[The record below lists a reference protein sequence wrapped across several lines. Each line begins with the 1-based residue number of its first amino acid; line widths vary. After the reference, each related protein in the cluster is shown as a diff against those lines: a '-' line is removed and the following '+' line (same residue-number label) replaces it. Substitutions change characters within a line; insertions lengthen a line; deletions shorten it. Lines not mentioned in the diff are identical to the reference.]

1 MSVALRPVAAVFLV
15 LAFAACD
22 AAPGFADSTA
32 RPVFAEVTITPVDVT
47 LEGSAPVT
55 TIPLA
60 VVGTVEADAP
70 VEVRVLVRYAE
81 TDSLVTQAQVTV
93 EPGAFTVDAPVTL
106 PRGAI
111 GDYSV
116 RVYTEGAD
124 GRAGDQASALLRFTA
139 ENLGAPSVSVNEP
152 APVTRPSPQATGAA
166 ATVDVPLLATVT
178 DPDGTVNVRLVYAR
192 LADGGGVIGRLFD
205 DGPGANGQGDDEVE
219 GDGVYTAAIPITAGF
234 EPGRYDL
241 EVIAV
246 DRYGAE
252 SAPVPFSFTV
262 R

>member
-1 MSVALRPVAAVFLV
+1 MSVALRPVAAVLLV
-15 LAFAACD
+15 LALAACD

-32 RPVFAEVTITPVDVT
+32 RPVFAEVAVTPVDVA
-47 LEGSAPVT
+47 LAGPAPVA

-60 VVGTVEADAP
+60 VVGTVEAQAA
-70 VEVRVLVRYAE
+70 VEVTVLVRYAE
-81 TDSLVTQAQVTV
+81 TDSLVTRVGAAV
-93 EPGAFTVDAPVTL
+93 EPGAFTVEAPITL

-116 RVYTEGAD
+116 TVLTEGAD
-124 GRAGDQASALLRFTA
+124 GRAGDQAAALLRFTA
-139 ENLGAPSVSVNEP
+139 ENLGAPSVAVNEP
-152 APVTRPSPQATGAA
+152 APVTRPSPDARGAA
-166 ATVDVPLLATVT
+166 ATVDVPLIATVT
-178 DPDGTVNVRLVYAR
+178 DPDGRANVRLVFAR

-205 DGPGANGQGDDEVE
+205 DGPGANGQGDDAVE
-219 GDGVYTAAIPITAGF
+219 GDGVYTAAIPIDAGF

-252 SAPVPFSFTV
+252 SAPTPFSFTV

>member
-15 LAFAACD
+15 LALAACD

-32 RPVFAEVTITPVDVT
+32 RPVFAEVTITPVDVA
-47 LEGSAPVT
+47 LAGSAPVT
-55 TIPLA
+55 TVPLA
-60 VVGTVEADAP
+60 VVGTVEAEAP

-81 TDSLVTQAQVTV
+81 TDSLVTSTLAVV
-93 EPGAFTVDAPVTL
+93 DPGAFTVDAPITL

-124 GRAGDQASALLRFTA
+124 GRAGDQATALLRFTA
-139 ENLGAPSVSVNEP
+139 ENLGAPSLSVNEP
-152 APVTRPSPQATGAA
+152 APVTRPSPDARGAA
-166 ATVDVPLLATVT
+166 ATVDVPLIATVT
-178 DPDGTVNVRLVYAR
+178 DPDGRANVRLVYVQF
-192 LADGGGVIGRLFD
+192 ADGGGVIDRIYD
-205 DGPGANGQGDDEVE
+205 NGPGSDGRGPDAVAD
-219 GDGVYTAAIPITAGF
+219 DGVYSGALEINSGT